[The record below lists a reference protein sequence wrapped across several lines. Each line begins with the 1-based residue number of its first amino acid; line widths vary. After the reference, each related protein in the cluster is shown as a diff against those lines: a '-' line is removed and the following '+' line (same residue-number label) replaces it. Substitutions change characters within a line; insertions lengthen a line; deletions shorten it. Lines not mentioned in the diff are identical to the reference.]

1 MASST
6 LSGKNTL
13 GDRAVLAIKK
23 HFEKFLKHEADVIA
37 DSDPEALHQMR
48 VGMRRLRS
56 AIAGFAPAIDL
67 PKPVQEKKIGKIA
80 RILGSLRDLDVLR
93 ESLENNYKPALPADE
108 QEQLDTAL
116 VYLYKRRR
124 KAFAKVHETLTGD
137 RYQELKQAL
146 EKWLSQPQ
154 LQPIAQMPIQATLP
168 DLLLSEVGRLL
179 LHPSWLVGTK
189 LQDEQVVVQ
198 TGQTPA
204 QAKQQLID
212 NAPLLHSLRKETKR
226 ARYQMEVFANF
237 YGASYETYLEDLKA
251 IQSILGQF
259 QDSAVLSEF
268 LAEALETKIEKT
280 MPTLANLLAEHNY
293 QAWQQWQTL
302 QQRYLNLESRKGLH
316 LSILMPTWE
325 NVNNG
330 QSTEQDTVLSQQ
342 I

>member
-93 ESLENNYKPALPADE
+93 ESLENKYKPALPADE

-124 KAFAKVHETLTGD
+124 KVFAKVHETLTGD

-198 TGQTPA
+198 TGQTPE

-268 LAEALETKIEKT
+268 LADALQSKIEKN

-293 QAWQQWQTL
+293 QAWQQWQSL

-316 LSILMPTWE
+316 MSILMPTWE
-325 NVNNG
+325 NVKNG
-330 QSTEQDTVLSQQ
+330 QSTEHDTILSQQ
-342 I
+342 S

>member
-13 GDRAVLAIKK
+13 GDRAVLAIEK

-67 PKPVQEKKIGKIA
+67 PKLVQEKKIGKIA

-93 ESLENNYKPALPADE
+93 ESLENKYKPALPADE
-108 QEQLDTAL
+108 QEQLDAAL

-280 MPTLANLLAEHNY
+280 MPTLASLLAEHNY
-293 QAWQQWQTL
+293 QAWQQWQSL

-330 QSTEQDTVLSQQ
+330 QSTECDTVLS
-342 I
+342 

>member
-67 PKPVQEKKIGKIA
+67 PKPAQEKKIGRIA

-93 ESLENNYKPALPADE
+93 ESLENKYKPALPADE

-179 LHPSWLVGTK
+179 LHPGWLVGTK

-204 QAKQQLID
+204 QAKQQLTD
-212 NAPLLHSLRKETKR
+212 KAPLLHSLRKETKR

-268 LAEALETKIEKT
+268 LADALQSKIEKT
-280 MPTLANLLAEHNY
+280 MPTLADLLAEHNY
-293 QAWQQWQTL
+293 KAWQQWQTL

-330 QSTEQDTVLSQQ
+330 QSTEHDTVLSQQ
-342 I
+342 S

>member
-67 PKPVQEKKIGKIA
+67 PKPAQEKKIGRIA

-93 ESLENNYKPALPADE
+93 ESLENKYKPALPADE

-179 LHPSWLVGTK
+179 LHPGWLVGTK

-212 NAPLLHSLRKETKR
+212 KAPLLHSLRKETKR

-268 LAEALETKIEKT
+268 LADALQTKIEKT
-280 MPTLANLLAEHNY
+280 MPTLADLLAEHNY
-293 QAWQQWQTL
+293 KAWQQWQTL

-330 QSTEQDTVLSQQ
+330 QSTEHDTVLSQQ
-342 I
+342 S

>member
-6 LSGKNTL
+6 STEKNTL

-23 HFEKFLKHEADVIA
+23 HFEKFLKHEAEVLA

-67 PKPVQEKKIGKIA
+67 PKPAQDQKIGKIA

-93 ESLENNYKPALPADE
+93 ESLEKKYKPALPADE
-108 QEQLDTAL
+108 KEQLDAAL

-124 KAFAKVHETLTGD
+124 KAFAKVHETLTCD

-154 LQPIAQMPIQATLP
+154 LQPIAQMPIQVTLP
-168 DLLLSEVGRLL
+168 DLLLPEVGRLL
-179 LHPSWLVGTK
+179 LHPGWLVGTK
-189 LQDEQVVVQ
+189 LQDEQLVVQ
-198 TGQTPA
+198 TEQTPQ
-204 QAKQQLID
+204 QAKKQLID
-212 NAPLLHSLRKETKR
+212 KASLLHSLRKETKR

-251 IQSILGQF
+251 IQGILGQM
-259 QDSAVLSEF
+259 QDSFVLAEF
-268 LAEALETKIEKT
+268 LADALHSEIEKT
-280 MPTLANLLAEHNY
+280 MPTLAKLLAEHNY

-302 QQRYLNLESRKGLH
+302 QQRYLSLESRKGLH

-330 QSTEQDTVLSQQ
+330 QSAEQDAVLTYEN
-342 I
+342 

>member
-1 MASST
+1 MTSST

-37 DSDPEALHQMR
+37 DRDPEALHQMR

-80 RILGSLRDLDVLR
+80 RILGKLRDLDVLR
-93 ESLENNYKPALPADE
+93 ESLENKYKPALPADE

-251 IQSILGQF
+251 IQSVLGQF

-268 LAEALETKIEKT
+268 LADALQTKIEKT

-293 QAWQQWQTL
+293 KAWQQWQTL

-330 QSTEQDTVLSQQ
+330 QSTEHDTVLSQQ
-342 I
+342 S

>member
-23 HFEKFLKHEADVIA
+23 HFEKFLKHEADLIA

-67 PKPVQEKKIGKIA
+67 PKPAQEKKIGRIA

-93 ESLENNYKPALPADE
+93 ESLENKYKPALPADE

-179 LHPSWLVGTK
+179 LHPGWLVGTK

-204 QAKQQLID
+204 QAKQQLTD
-212 NAPLLHSLRKETKR
+212 KAPLLHSLRKETKR

-268 LAEALETKIEKT
+268 LADALQSKIEKT
-280 MPTLANLLAEHNY
+280 MPTLADLLAEHNY
-293 QAWQQWQTL
+293 KAWQQWQTL

-330 QSTEQDTVLSQQ
+330 QSTEHDTVLSQQ
-342 I
+342 S

>member
-1 MASST
+1 MASSAST
-6 LSGKNTL
+6 GTNTL
-13 GDRAVLAIKK
+13 GERALLAIKK

-56 AIAGFAPAIDL
+56 AIAGFAPAIEL
-67 PKPVQEKKIGKIA
+67 PKPAQDKKVGKIA
-80 RILGSLRDLDVLR
+80 RTLGSLRDLDVLQ
-93 ESLENNYKPALPADE
+93 ESLENKYKPALPADE

-124 KAFAKVHETLTGD
+124 KAFAKVHDTLTGD

-154 LQPIAQMPIQATLP
+154 LQPIAQMPIQTTLP
-168 DLLLSEVGRLL
+168 DLLLPEVGRLF
-179 LHPSWLVGTK
+179 LHPGWLVGTK
-189 LQDEQVVVQ
+189 LQDEHLIVQ
-198 TGQTPA
+198 TEQTPE

-212 NAPLLHSLRKETKR
+212 TAPLLHSLRKETKR

-237 YGASYETYLEDLKA
+237 YGSSYDTYLQDMKA
-251 IQSILGQF
+251 IQGILGQI
-259 QDSAVLSEF
+259 QDSFVLSEF
-268 LAEALETKIEKT
+268 LADALHSEIEKT

-316 LSILMPTWE
+316 LSILMPSWE
-325 NVNNG
+325 NVNDG
-330 QSTEQDTVLSQQ
+330 QSAEQDTVLSHHN
-342 I
+342 

>member
-6 LSGKNTL
+6 STEKNTL

-23 HFEKFLKHEADVIA
+23 HFEKFLKHEAEVLA

-67 PKPVQEKKIGKIA
+67 PKPAQDQKIGKIA

-93 ESLENNYKPALPADE
+93 ESLEKKYKPALPADE
-108 QEQLDTAL
+108 KEQLDAAL

-124 KAFAKVHETLTGD
+124 KAFAKVHETLTCD

-146 EKWLSQPQ
+146 EKWLYQPQ
-154 LQPIAQMPIQATLP
+154 LQPIAQMPIQVTLP
-168 DLLLSEVGRLL
+168 DLLLPEVGRLL
-179 LHPSWLVGTK
+179 LHPGWLVGTK
-189 LQDEQVVVQ
+189 LQDEQLVVQ
-198 TGQTPA
+198 TEQTPQ
-204 QAKQQLID
+204 QAKKQLID
-212 NAPLLHSLRKETKR
+212 KASLLHSLRKETKR

-251 IQSILGQF
+251 IQGILGQM
-259 QDSAVLSEF
+259 QDSFVLAEF
-268 LAEALETKIEKT
+268 LADALHSEIEKT
-280 MPTLANLLAEHNY
+280 MPTLAKLLAEHNY

-302 QQRYLNLESRKGLH
+302 QQRYLSLESRKGLH

-330 QSTEQDTVLSQQ
+330 QSAEQDAVLTYEN
-342 I
+342 

>member
-330 QSTEQDTVLSQQ
+330 QSTEHDTVLSQQ
-342 I
+342 S

>member
-124 KAFAKVHETLTGD
+124 KVFAKVHETLTGD